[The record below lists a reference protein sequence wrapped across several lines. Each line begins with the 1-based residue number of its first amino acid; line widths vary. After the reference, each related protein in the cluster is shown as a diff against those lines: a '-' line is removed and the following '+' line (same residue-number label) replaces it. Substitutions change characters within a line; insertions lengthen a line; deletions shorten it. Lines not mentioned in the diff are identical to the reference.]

1 MGLLFILGKEQ
12 LQKREVELLGRRRAA
27 RRKKVQGLLLLEGSL
42 VASMGEHRKPHGRT
56 DGRCRA
62 ASKKKMNPGAFLL
75 NLPLP

>member
-1 MGLLFILGKEQ
+1 ML
-12 LQKREVELLGRRRAA
+12 
-27 RRKKVQGLLLLEGSL
+27 KVQGLLLLEGSP
-42 VASMGEHRKPHGRT
+42 VASMGAHRKPHGRT